1 MDERDPLDVIPAEL
15 RQVLRD
21 RTGWFLIGGQAVR
34 CFSPYRPSRD
44 VDIGVGSAEALAD
57 LFEHLQS
64 SGRVEVLERSV
75 DTIHLHFEGIN
86 VSLFVLDL
94 LSEHVIGRRID
105 VTGVLATKLHAILDR
120 GTRRDFF
127 DLYVVLQT
135 HSLGIAECLAAM
147 REVYGRKVNEPL
159 LLRALT
165 YFDDADREP
174 PLQGEGPEDF
184 GIVKDFFLSRVGNLI
199 VPPTRS
205 LRIQGNVVDV
215 APVEPE
221 S

>member
-1 MDERDPLDVIPAEL
+1 M
-15 RQVLRD
+15 
-21 RTGWFLIGGQAVR
+21 
-34 CFSPYRPSRD
+34 
-44 VDIGVGSAEALAD
+44 
-57 LFEHLQS
+57 
-64 SGRVEVLERSV
+64 
-75 DTIHLHFEGIN
+75 HFEGIN

-94 LSEHVIGRRID
+94 LSAHVVDRRID

-147 REVYGRKVNEPL
+147 KEVYGRKVNEPL

-199 VPPTRS
+199 VPPTRA

-215 APVEPE
+215 AHVEAE